1 MNISHKDLLTLARE
15 TLDIEAQSVLGLKS
29 LLKSEFVDVINRL
42 FKCKGRVIVTGI
54 GKSAIIAQ
62 KIAAT
67 FNSTGTPSI
76 FMHAADAIHGDIGM
90 VGKDDAVICISKSGE
105 SPEIKVLIPLL
116 KNHGNLLIGMVG
128 NVNGYLAQ
136 HSDFI
141 LDTTVSKEAC
151 PNNLAPTSST
161 TAQLAMGDVLAVCL
175 LKMRGFSQDDFA
187 KFHPGGALGRKLYLK
202 VSDLYK
208 QHPRPAV
215 KENDSIH
222 KVILEITS
230 NRLGATAVL
239 NGKNSVSGMITDGD
253 LRRMMEQ
260 HQNFSKLKAR
270 DIMSHNP
277 KMIQKNELAV
287 NALELMRNNKITQ
300 IMVMDR
306 KKYLGMV
313 HVHDLLREGLV

>member
-1 MNISHKDLLTLARE
+1 LNIGIKDLLKIAGE

-29 LLKSEFVDVINRL
+29 SLNSEFADVVNHL
-42 FKCKGRVIVTGI
+42 YKCRGRIIITGI

-76 FMHAADAIHGDIGM
+76 FMHAADAIHGDLGM
-90 VGKDDAVICISKSGE
+90 VRGEDIVICISKSGE

-116 KNHGNLLIGMVG
+116 KNHGNVLIGMVG
-128 NVNGYLAQ
+128 NLNGYLAH
-136 HSDFI
+136 HSDYV
-141 LDTTVSKEAC
+141 LDTTVAKEAC

-161 TAQLAMGDVLAVCL
+161 TAQLAMGDALAVCL
-175 LKMRGFSQDDFA
+175 LKMRGFSQEDFA

-208 QHPRPAV
+208 QHPKPAV
-215 KENDSIH
+215 KETDTIQ

-239 NGKNSVSGMITDGD
+239 NGKKSVSGIITDGD
-253 LRRMMEQ
+253 LRRMMERYPD
-260 HQNFSKLKAR
+260 FSKLKAK
-270 DIMSHNP
+270 DIMSRHP
-277 KMIQKNELAV
+277 RMIQKNELAV
-287 NALELMRNNKITQ
+287 NALELMRSNKITQ
-300 IMVMDR
+300 VMVMDG